1 MSLCLN
7 LDKNQKSHTRLGN
20 LRSGSGSGLWHQ
32 ARALPTPAVRWTH
45 LREGSRLQGW
55 TRNSKVDR
63 LVDVVGSL
71 AGQIV
76 SQSKGTKEPD
86 AIVGWILALAEAGAY
101 GR

>member
-1 MSLCLN
+1 
-7 LDKNQKSHTRLGN
+7 
-20 LRSGSGSGLWHQ
+20 
-32 ARALPTPAVRWTH
+32 
-45 LREGSRLQGW
+45 
-55 TRNSKVDR
+55 VDR